1 MHGKTCRQRK
11 NKKPALVGGSAG
23 EGLQFKSK
31 EAKAR
36 YQRRVT
42 RVKDAIQLK
51 KTPDRVPVFPFGTF
65 FMPQLGGANYKE
77 AMYDITKLNNAMKKY
92 LDEFI
97 PYYYLGDY
105 YRSWRSPGKTGLQ
118 AVQMAGIQPAR

>member
-1 MHGKTCRQRK
+1 MVNAWENMSAEEEQEARFSRW
-11 NKKPALVGGSAG
+11 LAG

-92 LDEFI
+92 LDEFDSR
-97 PYYYLGDY
+97 L
-105 YRSWRSPGKTGLQ
+105 STGL
-118 AVQMAGIQPAR
+118 R